1 MLSIIIPRHWPG
13 PLIRV
18 IVIIVVYVLAVHWA
32 PGDILPLS
40 VGGVLGS
47 WLGTGIAPAPATP
60 Q

>member
-1 MLSIIIPRHWPG
+1 
-13 PLIRV
+13 LIRV

-47 WLGTGIAPAPATP
+47 WRGTGIAPAPATP